1 MEAKVEKGL
10 GKYGA
15 CNVMFQGVVG
25 VVAGAAEEASS
36 RSSTLKSCRGAPGV
50 RERLKNSGRPCYR
63 KFVQETLSWLKI
75 VNWGSNAEEVGP
87 SVNGVVEV
95 VWIKFGDEE
104 VVNVSLK
111 FEFGSMVVA
120 INVIIKFRFELD
132 YEGRKEF

>member
-1 MEAKVEKGL
+1 M
-10 GKYGA
+10 
-15 CNVMFQGVVG
+15 
-25 VVAGAAEEASS
+25 
-36 RSSTLKSCRGAPGV
+36 
-50 RERLKNSGRPCYR
+50 
-63 KFVQETLSWLKI
+63 LSWLKI

-132 YEGRKEF
+132 YEGRKEFGEEGVVGKASVSFSKVEGNGMG